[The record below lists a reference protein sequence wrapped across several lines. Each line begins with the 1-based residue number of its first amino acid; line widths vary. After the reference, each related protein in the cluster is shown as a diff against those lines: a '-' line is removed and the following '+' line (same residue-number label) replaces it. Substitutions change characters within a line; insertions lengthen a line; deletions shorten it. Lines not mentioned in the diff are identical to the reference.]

1 MCQSKTSSTICD
13 ITVKEIDG
21 EQVAYCENHS
31 SSLMA
36 GRLYASSTEENYTP
50 TLSTQTYTTYGLRE
64 PDTVSSYDGNT
75 TYLGQLN
82 GILGTSYSTAN
93 DFKTDLQ
100 DEYNEIVCYNEE
112 DFEFP
117 FTSGEFFTE
126 SMTRYCGCVAR
137 IEDIEIG
144 RYKLDVDG
152 NQNFWT
158 DDMIE
163 RLVESASVREF
174 RLPPDD
180 DDKLATEVRKGGV
193 RRHQRTHREE
203 RKGVFG
209 IKILYTMKCRGI
221 PCGCPIIYTQTNA
234 VISSR
239 ARNLR
244 DI

>member
-1 MCQSKTSSTICD
+1 MYNIGDKVLI
-13 ITVKEIDG
+13 K
-21 EQVAYCENHS
+21 
-31 SSLMA
+31 SLDWYNS
-36 GRLYASSTEENYTP
+36 L
-50 TLSTQTYTTYGLRE
+50 
-64 PDTVSSYDGNT
+64 
-75 TYLGQLN
+75 
-82 GILGTSYSTAN
+82 
-93 DFKTDLQ
+93 K

-144 RYKLDVDG
+144 RYKLDIDG

-193 RRHQRTHREE
+193 SILPPY
-203 RKGVFG
+203 GYLIG
-209 IKILYTMKCRGI
+209 KITDVEGGMLVEFVKK
-221 PCGCPIIYTQTNA
+221 
-234 VISSR
+234 
-239 ARNLR
+239 
-244 DI
+244 